1 MIVRSRVRRRSALF
15 MVAFI
20 AVSAACGGDDAAPQ
34 PTGPLGTVAGV
45 GVVPDPTGSD
55 ALGSGGVVSTFPSGR
70 QVTVGEV
77 ADGNKVLF
85 IGDSIFAALSRRF
98 GGPACDLLVP
108 LGWQVSIE
116 GERGKPINLGLDII
130 EKKLPQGFDAAV
142 LFLGTNYGRDQAKY
156 REMLREILDTLAPRP
171 VIILTATEFKP
182 YIAEVNEVI
191 LEEAAARENL
201 WLLDWRNIS
210 RTPGLLWK
218 DGIHPVAAGNEV
230 MMQRI
235 IEMLGTPPA
244 SSAGKCL
251 PSEFTNDAPL
261 TNLPPE
267 MSTTTDPNA
276 TTTTLDPSVTTTT
289 VSSSTPNSTTTVASS
304 VPGVTTTTTATT
316 STTLAS
322 N

>member
-1 MIVRSRVRRRSALF
+1 MIVPSRVRRRSALLV
-15 MVAFI
+15 VASI
-20 AVSAACGGDDAAPQ
+20 AVSAACGGDAAAPQ
-34 PTGPLGTVAGV
+34 PSGPLGTVAGV

-55 ALGSGGVVSTFPSGR
+55 ALGSGGAVSTVPSGR

-77 ADGNKVLF
+77 ADGNKLLF

-98 GGPACDLLVP
+98 GGSACDLLVP

-201 WLLDWRNIS
+201 WLLDWRGIS
-210 RTPGLLWK
+210 RAPGLLWT
-218 DGIHPVAAGNEV
+218 DGIHPVARGNDV
-230 MMQRI
+230 MMERI
-235 IEMLGTPPA
+235 IEMLGTPPVP
-244 SSAGKCL
+244 STGKCL
-251 PSEFTNDAPL
+251 PSEFTDDAPL

-267 MSTTTDPNA
+267 ASTTTDPNA
-276 TTTTLDPSVTTTT
+276 TTTTLDPSVTTTS
-289 VSSSTPNSTTTVASS
+289 VSSS
-304 VPGVTTTTTATT
+304 VPGVTTTTLATT
-316 STTLAS
+316 TTTLAS

>member
-1 MIVRSRVRRRSALF
+1 VIVRSLVRSRSALLV
-15 MVAFI
+15 VASI
-20 AVSAACGGDDAAPQ
+20 VVAACGGDATAPQ
-34 PTGPLGTVAGV
+34 PSGPLGTVAGV

-55 ALGSGGVVSTFPSGR
+55 ALGSGGAVSTFPSGR

-156 REMLREILDTLAPRP
+156 REMLREILDALAPRP

-261 TNLPPE
+261 TNLPPA

-276 TTTTLDPSVTTTT
+276 TTTDPNATTTT
-289 VSSSTPNSTTTVASS
+289 VDPSATTTTPGTSTPTATTVATSNTTTV
-304 VPGVTTTTTATT
+304 VPI
-316 STTLAS
+316 
-322 N
+322 

>member
-1 MIVRSRVRRRSALF
+1 MIVRSLVRSRSALLV
-15 MVAFI
+15 VASIVVF
-20 AVSAACGGDDAAPQ
+20 AACGGDATAPQ
-34 PTGPLGTVAGV
+34 PSGPLGTVAGV

-55 ALGSGGVVSTFPSGR
+55 ALGSGGAVSTFPSGR

-230 MMQRI
+230 MMQLI

-261 TNLPPE
+261 TNPPPE